1 MSTSKLKKSKE
12 TTSKKNSTGKKHTLR
27 LGDIYFSTSSNDSDH
42 MMKKR
47 KISDD
52 RIPDTQTMVRQLKT
66 LDLSPSQM
74 EHVLRAN
81 RKGRQGKS
89 RLSLHRKAHKYARSS
104 IYCEIGSSSENE
116 SLGSNKEMQPCEEDV
131 FTESKLHTTASSQG
145 NPATSC
151 ESGGEWET
159 IDLTASQVKN

>member
-1 MSTSKLKKSKE
+1 MSMSKLKKFKE
-12 TTSKKNSTGKKHTLR
+12 ITSKKNSTGKKCTSR
-27 LGDIYFSTSSNDSDH
+27 VGDISFSTSSDDSDH

-89 RLSLHRKAHKYARSS
+89 RLSLHKKAHQYA
-104 IYCEIGSSSENE
+104 
-116 SLGSNKEMQPCEEDV
+116 
-131 FTESKLHTTASSQG
+131 
-145 NPATSC
+145 
-151 ESGGEWET
+151 
-159 IDLTASQVKN
+159 

>member
-1 MSTSKLKKSKE
+1 
-12 TTSKKNSTGKKHTLR
+12 
-27 LGDIYFSTSSNDSDH
+27 

-47 KISDD
+47 KVSDD

-89 RLSLHRKAHKYARSS
+89 RLSLHRKAHKYAQSS
-104 IYCEIGSSSENE
+104 TYCEIHSSSENE
-116 SLGSNKEMQPCEEDV
+116 SLGSV
-131 FTESKLHTTASSQG
+131 
-145 NPATSC
+145 
-151 ESGGEWET
+151 
-159 IDLTASQVKN
+159 I

>member
-12 TTSKKNSTGKKHTLR
+12 TTSKKNSTGKKHTSR
-27 LGDIYFSTSSNDSDH
+27 VGDISFSTSSDDSDH

-66 LDLSPSQM
+66 LDLSQM

-89 RLSLHRKAHKYARSS
+89 RLSLHRKAYKYAQSS
-104 IYCEIGSSSENE
+104 TYCEIGSSSENE
-116 SLGSNKEMQPCEEDV
+116 ILGSN
-131 FTESKLHTTASSQG
+131 
-145 NPATSC
+145 
-151 ESGGEWET
+151 
-159 IDLTASQVKN
+159 

>member
-1 MSTSKLKKSKE
+1 
-12 TTSKKNSTGKKHTLR
+12 
-27 LGDIYFSTSSNDSDH
+27 

-52 RIPDTQTMVRQLKT
+52 RIPDTQTMVRQLKQ

-89 RLSLHRKAHKYARSS
+89 RLSLHKKAHQYTRSS
-104 IYCEIGSSSENE
+104 IYCEISSSSENE
-116 SLGSNKEMQPCEEDV
+116 NLGSD
-131 FTESKLHTTASSQG
+131 
-145 NPATSC
+145 
-151 ESGGEWET
+151 
-159 IDLTASQVKN
+159 

>member
-1 MSTSKLKKSKE
+1 MTQVYTLPNVDTSMSTSKLKKSKE
-12 TTSKKNSTGKKHTLR
+12 TTSKKNSTGKKRTSR
-27 LGDIYFSTSSNDSDH
+27 VGDISFSTSSDDSDH

-74 EHVLRAN
+74 EHVLRAD

-89 RLSLHRKAHKYARSS
+89 RLSLHRKAHKYAQSRT
-104 IYCEIGSSSENE
+104 YCEIGSSSENE
-116 SLGSNKEMQPCEEDV
+116 SLGIDKE
-131 FTESKLHTTASSQG
+131 T
-145 NPATSC
+145 
-151 ESGGEWET
+151 
-159 IDLTASQVKN
+159 